1 MYRIVK
7 VKGKDIVKRL
17 IVILLV
23 MGQGLLAMAQDD
35 TLAMVVD
42 TAIMAPM
49 QVKPLGTKTY
59 DDLNRVHS
67 SLDLQDPENVN
78 TTIEYDP
85 VNNCYVVRTRMGD
98 VEIATP
104 YMMTPEE
111 YQAYS
116 ERQQMGQ
123 YWQEK
128 ISTVEQCP
136 AFLHPESP
144 WGAQSSCRG

>member
-1 MYRIVK
+1 
-7 VKGKDIVKRL
+7 
-17 IVILLV
+17 

-78 TTIEYDP
+78 TTIVP
-85 VNNCYVVRTRMGD
+85 
-98 VEIATP
+98 
-104 YMMTPEE
+104 
-111 YQAYS
+111 
-116 ERQQMGQ
+116 
-123 YWQEK
+123 
-128 ISTVEQCP
+128 
-136 AFLHPESP
+136 HP
-144 WGAQSSCRG
+144 